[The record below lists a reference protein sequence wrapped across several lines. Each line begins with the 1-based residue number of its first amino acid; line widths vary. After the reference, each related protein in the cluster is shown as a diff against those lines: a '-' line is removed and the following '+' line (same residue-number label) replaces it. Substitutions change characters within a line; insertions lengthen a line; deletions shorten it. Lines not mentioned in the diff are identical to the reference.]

1 MSASHKE
8 AIPFE
13 SVLSSAHVD
22 FVGVKRSLKGPA
34 TSFQKSQHNSI
45 HFVSEPLKNPILET

>member
-13 SVLSSAHVD
+13 NVLSSSHVD
-22 FVGVKRSLKGPA
+22 FVGVKRSLKSPA
-34 TSFQKSQHNSI
+34 TSFLKSHYSTI
-45 HFVSEPLKNPILET
+45 HFVSEPHKNPILET